1 MGGGEVRFLDT
12 TTPGEQVRQE
22 AADQGGRLREVRE
35 NQTADQGIDGP
46 VAREFGGVLDSELVR
61 EPRSARRFAPRRWPR
76 RLSDWAGVRCGH
88 DPIVRVSRLVVVGLN
103 PFGHDRG

>member
-46 VAREFGGVLDSELVR
+46 VAESSAASSTLSWFAS
-61 EPRSARRFAPRRWPR
+61 PQCASARAHGDGLGGYPTGLAFGAVTT
-76 RLSDWAGVRCGH
+76 RLCG
-88 DPIVRVSRLVVVGLN
+88 
-103 PFGHDRG
+103 